1 MIKSMT
7 RSAALFAAG
16 LLLAGG
22 AWGQQ
27 ARLDQMSSTNVK
39 YASELFGTQEGREI
53 LTDAPGPY
61 IALSPSDNIGANN
74 EAKITYTLNGATFSA
89 TAGSANLALRED
101 CAAAGP
107 GVDGMVVTLHSG
119 GAKGDGSV
127 TYSVRAVGGADAID
141 PMELICFRVP
151 NIQATLTNIAG
162 PPPAAPLMGVSV
174 SVAIEPTA
182 SAANPFPSM
191 ITGGVPAGDPPMT
204 TKVAPDDMAILEV
217 AEAIDVQLGMGGTAE
232 VAVAKRMEIAAGGM
246 SDPSAT
252 SPATA
257 AMGLKVGAVTIGSA
271 QASRADELGLR
282 SLDGKTVYVIDGD
295 TAAATPATGFG
306 PALGGKVMITV
317 SGEFR
322 AGDKVVYGTKAMDP
336 EGGKVEFS
344 EPLAFIAD
352 ADAKPIV
359 YVPGGAEALTPGT
372 FTATAMYDFNDA
384 NNNNAKKIAP
394 SSGTIK
400 YQGVAGAGYAHGVVQ
415 SDGSE
420 ASYLRVRCAK
430 APAPAETCTVFAD
443 CTSQQAA
450 SYFGQLGEINAKAT
464 AVFDSNAIAE
474 ALGGGW
480 DGGRGACELMSD
492 GMIEVQH
499 MVRTGHGLLINNS
512 VVVGRAV
519 GQTEAD
525 QALAALKE
533 TVDATC
539 EYLAGMDDSVDAGNG
554 LKCP

>member
-384 NNNNAKKIAP
+384 NNDNAKKIMP
-394 SSGTIK
+394 SSGAIK

-499 MVRTGHGLLINNS
+499 MVRTGHGLINNS

-519 GQTEAD
+519 GETEAD
-525 QALAALKE
+525 QDLAAVKE
-533 TVDATC
+533 AVEATC
-539 EYLAGMDDSVDAGNG
+539 EYLVSKNDNHDDPAR